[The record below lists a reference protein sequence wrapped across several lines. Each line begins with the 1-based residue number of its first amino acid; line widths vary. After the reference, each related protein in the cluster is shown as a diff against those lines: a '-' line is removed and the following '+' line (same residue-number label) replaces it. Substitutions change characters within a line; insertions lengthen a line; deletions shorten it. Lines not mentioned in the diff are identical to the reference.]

1 MSNSN
6 TEQGKKN
13 TVTITTE

>member
-6 TEQGKKN
+6 TEQGKKV
-13 TVTITTE
+13 VTITTE